1 MIFSIKTVIRD
12 PPQTNRE
19 DEDMAM
25 NAGQIALHS
34 YLIKI
39 YGLLANKE
47 IAATNQGY
55 NMEIRLL
62 WIEKDSIYD
71 LFLENTTLEGLKV
84 ARKQSLCSLHT
95 WFLEKYRVSIAI
107 LNFGEDAIEAQ
118 CEELLSDRGTGL
130 KMESNKG
137 QGKSSI

>member
-1 MIFSIKTVIRD
+1 
-12 PPQTNRE
+12 
-19 DEDMAM
+19 MAM
-25 NAGQIALHS
+25 TAGQITSHS

-47 IAATNQGY
+47 MSATNQGY
-55 NMEIRLL
+55 DTERRLL

-71 LFLENTTLEGLKV
+71 LFLENTTPEGLKV

-95 WFLEKYRVSIAI
+95 WFLEEYRGCIAI
-107 LNFGEDAIEAQ
+107 LDFGEDAIDAQ